1 MRHRATQLILPFE
14 PALPGRQLILAPRL
28 WPTRTPTTQQK
39 MDREIARA
47 LNADGLLSAHG
58 RPFSGGEVH
67 LLRKRWN
74 IPTVKINRT
83 EHNPRQWPDG
93 TYSVQGAAEALSIST
108 QTVFKWLQRG
118 RLSGHQITKGMPWQ
132 ISLSNT
138 QIVELRTQIRRTTL
152 SKKEAS

>member
-1 MRHRATQLILPFE
+1 MPTSRPLKHGFAISSSRERSTARSQE
-14 PALPGRQLILAPRL
+14 PSMWKVYCR
-28 WPTRTPTTQQK
+28 RTV
-39 MDREIARA
+39 
-47 LNADGLLSAHG
+47 
-58 RPFSGGEVH
+58 SGGEVH

-108 QTVFKWLQRG
+108 QTVFKWRQKG
-118 RLSGHQITKGMPWQ
+118 RLSGHQIAKGMPWQ
-132 ISLSNT
+132 IELSNT
-138 QIVELRTQIRRTTL
+138 QIVELRTQVRRTTL

>member
-1 MRHRATQLILPFE
+1 MHAVADNERGENH
-14 PALPGRQLILAPRL
+14 
-28 WPTRTPTTQQK
+28 
-39 MDREIARA
+39 EIASA
-47 LNADGLLSAHG
+47 LNGEGLLSAHG

-93 TYSVQGAAEALSIST
+93 AYSVQGATEALSIST
-108 QTVFKWLQRG
+108 QTVFNWLQKG
-118 RLSGHQITKGMPWQ
+118 RLSGQQVTKGMPWQ
-132 ISLSNT
+132 IDLSNT
-138 QIVELRTQIRRTTL
+138 QIVELRAQVRRTIL